1 MVMFLTGA
9 VMLVIGM
16 GFFQLGGGGD
26 VHDTAG
32 RRDRGADS
40 EDPLHSPDP
49 YDRVH
54 HGAVITISEPDLQV
68 LAEQVP
74 SIPNHILILGSFYD
88 TGETVYTLPSVAE
101 VGTTRDVVR
110 EFLVCLPPYMKEVFT
125 SFIPVAAVFLIFQM
139 LTHRYQRR
147 QVKRVLVGFGY
158 TYIGLV
164 LFICGVNV
172 GFSPV
177 GSFLGSDIASASC
190 GNGC

>member
-1 MVMFLTGA
+1 MFLTGA

-16 GFFQLGGGGD
+16 GFFQLGGGD

>member
-1 MVMFLTGA
+1 MRSCWTSGWAFSRW
-9 VMLVIGM
+9 
-16 GFFQLGGGGD
+16 GGGGD